1 MSAPGHSLQARLSR
15 VALDCFFSINRTTG
29 FSSSQREILVLPF
42 SGPCFSLS
50 SAKIL
55 AVDDILADMVWEGW

>member
-15 VALDCFFSINRTTG
+15 VALG